1 MIKSS
6 FNIANKL
13 KKTISGMCEIK
24 MMVELWSIRREPLNI
39 LNRCHDIEIEM
50 SGFKDLK
57 RQNQK
62 NSMQPNHQHFSILV
76 DATIV
81 VVVWEAREFVGRDE
95 FGE

>member
-24 MMVELWSIRREPLNI
+24 MMVELWSIQRKTLNI
-39 LNRCHDIEIEM
+39 LNRCHDIEIEL

-62 NSMQPNHQHFSILV
+62 KFHATKSSTTL
-76 DATIV
+76 ATI
-81 VVVWEAREFVGRDE
+81 VVVWEAREFVC
-95 FGE
+95 